1 MNSKKDIEKAVKR
14 LVVDNGWDK
23 ARALS
28 FLHSYYRLTLYFLV
42 QKTQKA
48 ISMF

>member
-28 FLHSYYRLTLYFLV
+28 FLHSKYQSENR
-42 QKTQKA
+42 
-48 ISMF
+48 I